1 MYTLHLSSFAA
12 RNTVRFVR
20 RISGGWVAAVPDVQ
34 QRSVI
39 HVRVW
44 ATPVQVSVRKHRELH
59 K

>member
-1 MYTLHLSSFAA
+1 MNKFTI
-12 RNTVRFVR
+12 RFVR
-20 RISGGWVAAVPDVQ
+20 RINGGWVAAVPDVQ
-34 QRSVI
+34 WGKTR